1 MFDHLRV
8 LILGCRGSFY
18 LRVLTSGCRG
28 GCFSRPFS
36 SASLLQS
43 DMMQS
48 NNRQVIILILNI
60 IIVIFAV
67 IVIDVAR
74 SLMVLS
80 STFPRL
86 FQQKCSAHEKWI
98 PWIDNGH
105 IDSFYR
111 RATDTFYS
119 IGEQWISEYLNSTS
133 LQSIALLYLD
143 VPMFQWRW
151 AQTANKRSDSHNI
164 QWLSTQ
170 NWAVDET
177 VITGN

>member
-8 LILGCRGSFY
+8 FI
-18 LRVLTSGCRG
+18 SGCRG
-28 GCFSRPFS
+28 GCSSRPFS
-36 SASLLQS
+36 SASLPQS

-48 NNRQVIILILNI
+48 NNKQVIILII
-60 IIVIFAV
+60 IIVIFV
-67 IVIDVAR
+67 IIVINVAR
-74 SLMVLS
+74 SLMVFS

-119 IGEQWISEYLNSTS
+119 IGEQWISEYLSSTS

-151 AQTANKRSDSHNI
+151 AQIANKRSDSHNI

>member
-1 MFDHLRV
+1 M
-8 LILGCRGSFY
+8 LGIITMTTMTKMKPGMEGKSQGFSGQGSPY
-18 LRVLTSGCRG
+18 
-28 GCFSRPFS
+28 
-36 SASLLQS
+36 SAVV
-43 DMMQS
+43 
-48 NNRQVIILILNI
+48 NPACIAVIVVV
-60 IIVIFAV
+60 IVIFVV
-67 IVIDVAR
+67 IVINVAR
-74 SLMVLS
+74 SLMVFS

>member
-1 MFDHLRV
+1 MFDHLRA
-8 LILGCRGSFY
+8 
-18 LRVLTSGCRG
+18 LTSGCRG

-48 NNRQVIILILNI
+48 NNKQVIILIL
-60 IIVIFAV
+60 IIVIN
-67 IVIDVAR
+67 VAR
-74 SLMVLS
+74 SVMVFS

-119 IGEQWISEYLNSTS
+119 IGEQWISEYLSSTS

-143 VPMFQWRW
+143 VPMYRWRW
-151 AQTANKRSDSHNI
+151 VQTTNKRSNSHNI

-170 NWAVDET
+170 NWAVMKQW
-177 VITGN
+177 

>member
-1 MFDHLRV
+1 MFAHLT
-8 LILGCRGSFY
+8 
-18 LRVLTSGCRG
+18 VLTSGCRG
-28 GCFSRPFS
+28 GCFSLPFS
-36 SASLLQS
+36 LASLLQS

-48 NNRQVIILILNI
+48 NNKQVIILTI
-60 IIVIFAV
+60 IIVIN
-67 IVIDVAR
+67 VAR
-74 SLMVLS
+74 SLVVFS

-119 IGEQWISEYLNSTS
+119 IGEQWISEYLSSTS

-143 VPMFQWRW
+143 VPMFRWRW
-151 AQTANKRSDSHNI
+151 VQTTNKRSNSHNI

-170 NWAVDET
+170 NWAVMKQW
-177 VITGN
+177 

>member
-1 MFDHLRV
+1 MFAHLTV
-8 LILGCRGSFY
+8 LTSGCRGGLVFFFY
-18 LRVLTSGCRG
+18 LTVVTLGCRG

-48 NNRQVIILILNI
+48 NNKQVIIFIII
-60 IIVIFAV
+60 IIVIFVV
-67 IVIDVAR
+67 IVINVAR
-74 SLMVLS
+74 SLMVFSL
-80 STFPRL
+80 TFPRL

-119 IGEQWISEYLNSTS
+119 IGEQWISEYLSSTS

-143 VPMFQWRW
+143 VPMCRW
-151 AQTANKRSDSHNI
+151 LYR
-164 QWLSTQ
+164 
-170 NWAVDET
+170 
-177 VITGN
+177 

>member
-1 MFDHLRV
+1 MFAHLTV
-8 LILGCRGSFY
+8 LTSGCRGGLVFFFY
-18 LRVLTSGCRG
+18 LTVVTLGCRG

-48 NNRQVIILILNI
+48 NNKQVII
-60 IIVIFAV
+60 IIVIV
-67 IVIDVAR
+67 VAR
-74 SLMVLS
+74 SVMVFS

-119 IGEQWISEYLNSTS
+119 IGEQWISEYLSSTS

-143 VPMFQWRW
+143 VPMCRWRW
-151 AQTANKRSDSHNI
+151 VQTTNKRSDSHNI

-170 NWAVDET
+170 N
-177 VITGN
+177 

>member
-1 MFDHLRV
+1 MILKLKNGQDLQVKLISFKQSITKSSQRLGVFSNLLAMFPHLT
-8 LILGCRGSFY
+8 
-18 LRVLTSGCRG
+18 VLTSGCRG

-48 NNRQVIILILNI
+48 NNKQVIIII
-60 IIVIFAV
+60 FIIVIFVV
-67 IVIDVAR
+67 IVIKVAR
-74 SLMVLS
+74 SVMVFS

-98 PWIDNGH
+98 PWIDNDH

-119 IGEQWISEYLNSTS
+119 IGEQWISEYLSSTS

-143 VPMFQWRW
+143 VPMFRW
-151 AQTANKRSDSHNI
+151 LYQ
-164 QWLSTQ
+164 
-170 NWAVDET
+170 
-177 VITGN
+177 

>member
-1 MFDHLRV
+1 MFL
-8 LILGCRGSFY
+8 Y
-18 LRVLTSGCRG
+18 LKVLTSGCRG

-48 NNRQVIILILNI
+48 NNKQVIII
-60 IIVIFAV
+60 IIFVF
-67 IVIDVAR
+67 IVIIAAR
-74 SLMVLS
+74 SVIIFS
-80 STFPRL
+80 SRFPRL